1 MQDVLLNH
9 YDLHD
14 EKRKETTTGVL
25 EYVIYLLSTA
35 LAQFLAFGFAIYVGI
50 RHFFL
55 KTKIHFKHI
64 GIYFEIKVQDSNNKG
79 V

>member
-1 MQDVLLNH
+1 M
-9 YDLHD
+9 
-14 EKRKETTTGVL
+14 L

-35 LAQFLAFGFAIYVGI
+35 LAQFLAISFAICVGI

-64 GIYFEIKVQDSNNKG
+64 GVYFEIKIQDSNNKG

>member
-35 LAQFLAFGFAIYVGI
+35 LAQFLAFSFAICVEI

-55 KTKIHFKHI
+55 ETKI
-64 GIYFEIKVQDSNNKG
+64 GIYFEIKIQDSNNKG